1 MEKIKKGIYRHFKY
15 DPSGIENNYTYEV
28 LGVAKHSET
37 EETLVIYRP
46 LYQSDYIQGEGF
58 DFMARPLTNFTEE
71 IERDGKRFK
80 RFTKIS

>member
-1 MEKIKKGIYRHFKY
+1 MKKIEKGIYRHFKY
-15 DPSGIENNYTYEV
+15 DPEGVENNYTYEV
-28 LGVAKHSET
+28 LGLSRHSET
-37 EETLVIYRP
+37 GEALVIYKP

-58 DFMARPLTNFTEE
+58 DFMARPLNNFLEE

>member
-1 MEKIKKGIYRHFKY
+1 MPKIEKGIYRHFKH
-15 DPSGIENNYTYEV
+15 DPSGVENNYTYEV

-37 EETLVIYRP
+37 EEALVIYRP
-46 LYQSDYIQGEGF
+46 LYQSDYIQGDGF
-58 DFMARPLTNFTEE
+58 DFMARPVSHFAEE